1 MPGGGSALLYCH
13 GLGSFGGWLPADRN
27 CKREFLFFE
36 FGDVGDRHDIYGS
49 KSIPRLISLPVTF
62 FVSQVRRSWRSDQL
76 EWDGFGHSST
86 SQDWNLNGLEN
97 GWIANLMN
105 AFPGTDSYRIPWL
118 QFFCRDLWVNFPK
131 LNWASGGTTSKKKVT
146 NTAYPV
152 QALKTFLAFRPWT
165 WATLTKTW
173 ARTVWRFWPTGWL
186 TKTAESNGSKHNE
199 QRGGVALTITRT
211 RNPYPSHHHQPAE
224 HEDVYKH
231 SGCVPGE
238 APLSNST
245 ATTRKT
251 GKRRKSHPQDVDCRL
266 SQGD

>member
-131 LNWASGGTTSKKKVT
+131 LNWASGGTSKKKVT